1 MICTNG
7 VNRQEQL
14 NALVSSLLE
23 QAECQL
29 DLVFLAERGADLA
42 ALCLGEGVGHAAAD
56 DDGVA
61 LVDQVFDNADLV
73 GNLSA
78 AQDCN
83 ERTSRIAQGL
93 AHDRDFLL
101 DQETAYSRQVICD
114 ACGGSVCTVCGAE
127 CVVDVN
133 VSHVS
138 HSLCKRSVVL
148 GLALF
153 KANILKQNDLA
164 RLNLSGQLLSILAYN
179 VLCQLDF
186 LAKQLAQALSNRSQ
200 RILHVYF
207 ALRTAE
213 VRAQDYSSVV
223 IQQVVNGLQRS
234 TDALVVGDVAVL
246 VLRYVKIAAGNYLL
260 AGYVDIL
267 NALLVILH
275 KYPSPL
281 RCIIKLR

>member
-1 MICTNG
+1 M
-7 VNRQEQL
+7 
-14 NALVSSLLE
+14 
-23 QAECQL
+23 
-29 DLVFLAERGADLA
+29 
-42 ALCLGEGVGHAAAD
+42 
-56 DDGVA
+56 
-61 LVDQVFDNADLV
+61 
-73 GNLSA
+73 
-78 AQDCN
+78 
-83 ERTSRIAQGL
+83 
-93 AHDRDFLL
+93 
-101 DQETAYSRQVICD
+101 
-114 ACGGSVCTVCGAE
+114 CGAE

-138 HSLCKRSVVL
+138 HSLCQRSVVL

-164 RLNLSGQLLSILAYN
+164 RLNLSGQLLSVLAYN

-186 LAKQLAQALSNRSQ
+186 LAKQLAQALSDRSQ

-267 NALLVILH
+267 NALLVIPH
-275 KYPSPL
+275 K
-281 RCIIKLR
+281 